1 MAGSLIEL
9 ARGNQACAIAS
20 LIMAGSSGSVTLA
33 DITLAQLINP
43 GVPVIYGSTSSAMD
57 MKTGGLAVGAAELSM
72 MVSATAQMARFY
84 KLPSR
89 IEKGYIVGN
98 RGSSVRIDPPLAI
111 FKSEIDGEPA
121 AFQADGE
128 HSIAMIVAGS
138 RPTYVCTFVI
148 RSAHYAI
155 L

>member
-1 MAGSLIEL
+1 MEVAAILWGGRDKLREVGPVTVSLINSLSPLQFSDEMAGSLIEL
-9 ARGNQACAIAS
+9 ACAIAS

-57 MKTGGLAVGAAELSM
+57 MKTGGLAVGAPELSM

-98 RGSSVRIDPPLAI
+98 RWG
-111 FKSEIDGEPA
+111 
-121 AFQADGE
+121 
-128 HSIAMIVAGS
+128 AGGFRS
-138 RPTYVCTFVI
+138 RW
-148 RSAHYAI
+148 
-155 L
+155 